1 MDYNA
6 IVPHVTLRTDPDV
19 ERVLSV
25 LTEGGRSRSAVIREA
40 LLELYH
46 QRLRAQAEDVA
57 ADDADLQE
65 MRTVQAEMEP
75 LRAW

>member
-1 MDYNA
+1 
-6 IVPHVTLRTDPDV
+6 VPHVTLRTDPEV

-25 LTEGGRSRSAVIREA
+25 LTEDGRSRSAVIREA

-46 QRLRAQAEDVA
+46 QRLRVQAEKVA
-57 ADDADLQE
+57 ADDADLRE
-65 MRTVQAEMEP
+65 MRAVQADMEP